1 MNRIF
6 QHVHT
11 LEVIEV
17 PEIRLGVLNFN
28 GCIVELSEISLH
40 NWELCKVDPG
50 YRGLKPT
57 DEEDAA

>member
-1 MNRIF
+1 VNRIF

-17 PEIRLGVLNFN
+17 PEIRPGVVNFN

>member
-1 MNRIF
+1 MNLIF

-11 LEVIEV
+11 KQVVEV
-17 PEIRLGVLNFN
+17 PEIRPGVLNFN

-50 YRGLKPT
+50 YRGLKPN

>member
-1 MNRIF
+1 MNLIF

-11 LEVIEV
+11 KQVVEV
-17 PEIRLGVLNFN
+17 PEIRPGVLNFN

>member
-17 PEIRLGVLNFN
+17 PEIRPGVLNFN